1 MKLPFKQQV
10 VIHGVVVWEGVKH
23 EYTVGER
30 SSVLAFTPEFNMRR
44 VYREYV
50 DLGNGY
56 GAWKKL
62 YTGMDLRL

>member
-1 MKLPFKQQV
+1 MRLPFKQQV
-10 VIHGVVVWEGVKH
+10 VINGVVVWEVVKH

-30 SSVLAFTPEFNMRR
+30 SSVLVFTPELDNRR

>member
-10 VIHGVVVWEGVKH
+10 VVFGAVVREVVT

-30 SSVLAFTPEFNMRR
+30 SSVLAFTPELNMRR

-62 YTGMDLRL
+62 YTGMDLRV